1 MRPRILL
8 VPEFTEVQWTIKP
21 LLESWADVRS
31 FDPPGVGDEPRLDD
45 LAQLTRQVIVDRAL
59 EELDRAAWDHCFVA
73 ADGWAIP
80 VAVRIATERPELVLG
95 VALGHACL
103 SNRRTGERAPF
114 NADVYAAME
123 QLVETDAA
131 GFIRY
136 GIVQG
141 TAGSI
146 SEETAEQMLS
156 RFRPDDIRVGWT
168 LLTAE
173 DDFGDELRSLK
184 QPMLLA
190 KHDGCLMS
198 NDEGFE
204 DAVAALP
211 DAEIVVVPDAPST
224 SEEFAEALRKFCLS
238 SSDPRRSPGPAT
250 PRDPR

>member
-21 LLESWADVRS
+21 LLESWAEVRS
-31 FDPPGVGDEPRLDD
+31 FDPPGVGDEPRPDE

-59 EELDRAAWDHCFVA
+59 EELDRAGWDRCFVA
-73 ADGWAIP
+73 VDGWAIP
-80 VAVRIATERPELVLG
+80 VAVQIAKERPDLVLG
-95 VALGHACL
+95 LALGHACL
-103 SNRRTGERAPF
+103 SNRRTGDRAPF
-114 NADVYAAME
+114 NAEVYAAMN

-146 SEETAEQMLS
+146 SEETAEEMLG
-156 RFRPDDIRVGWT
+156 RFRPEDILVGWT

-173 DDFGDELRSLK
+173 EEFGDELRSLT

-190 KHDGCLMS
+190 KHEGCLMS

-211 DAEIVVVPDAPST
+211 GAEAVVVPDAPCT
-224 SEEFAEALRKFCLS
+224 SEEFAAALREFCA
-238 SSDPRRSPGPAT
+238 RVGTNGAE
-250 PRDPR
+250 